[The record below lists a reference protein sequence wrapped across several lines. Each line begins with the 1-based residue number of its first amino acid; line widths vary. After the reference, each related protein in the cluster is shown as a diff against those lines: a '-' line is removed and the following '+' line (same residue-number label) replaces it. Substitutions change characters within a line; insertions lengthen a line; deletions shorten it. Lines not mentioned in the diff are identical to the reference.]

1 MRTACFVKR
10 RRAAPLS
17 ALALRLE
24 PTGRARPG
32 GGGLPRRRA
41 AGRRAIDV
49 AVSAALLAVTLPL
62 LALAALAVRLDSPG
76 PVLLGEPHLGEGGR
90 VFRLLSFRC
99 TEAGGGSPTR
109 VGGLLHPPR
118 IDQLPVLFNLLLGDM
133 TLVGPAPMPLGAPG
147 GTAGRPGL
155 TGWAALS

>member
-1 MRTACFVKR
+1 MNR
-10 RRAAPLS
+10 RRGAPRP

-24 PTGRARPG
+24 PTGHARPG

-49 AVSAALLAVTLPL
+49 TVSAALLAVTLPL

-99 TEAGGGSPTR
+99 TEGAGGAALTR
-109 VGGLLHPPR
+109 VGGLLRPPR
-118 IDQLPVLFNLLLGDM
+118 IDQLPVLFNLFLGDM
-133 TLVGPAPMPLGAPG
+133 TLVGPAPVPLGAPG